1 MSASSFEH
9 RVETP
14 RWWLLEPG
22 QNPIGP
28 INGELL
34 LEWFRAGLVHPE
46 ALICEVGQQA
56 WRAVGD
62 PTELVTSTARRRSR
76 FDPTKERCLLD
87 IEPVPL
93 EEVPPPS
100 GEHLAS
106 SARPHRESGPPPDQP
121 EPDQPTEVTRV
132 AVPKPLRVASM
143 GKSKN

>member
-1 MSASSFEH
+1 MSPSSFDE
-9 RVETP
+9 RAPTP

-56 WRAVGD
+56 WRALGD
-62 PTELVTSTARRRSR
+62 PAQLVTGGGQRRRR

-93 EEVPPPS
+93 ETLPPPS
-100 GEHLAS
+100 GEHLA
-106 SARPHRESGPPPDQP
+106 ATAERYESGPPSDDSVSD
-121 EPDQPTEVTRV
+121 EPNEVTRV
-132 AVPKPLRVASM
+132 AVPKPLRVASL
-143 GKSKN
+143 GKSKK

>member
-1 MSASSFEH
+1 MSSSFE
-9 RVETP
+9 ENATTP

-28 INGELL
+28 VNGELL

-56 WRAVGD
+56 WQAVGD
-62 PTELVTSTARRRSR
+62 PVRLLTGTVQRRSR

-93 EEVPPPS
+93 DTLPPPS
-100 GEHLAS
+100 REQLAGTVEPRYEGTPQGD
-106 SARPHRESGPPPDQP
+106 SAVE
-121 EPDQPTEVTRV
+121 EPNEVTRV
-132 AVPKPLRVASM
+132 EVPRPLRVGAL
-143 GKSKN
+143 GKSRK